1 MHSYFVSCH
10 SVLLP
15 HTALCIT
22 RYCYSK
28 SSVHNVEVPWP
39 YKLGYFKH
47 DYMHGLRTSETQH
60 RQSSSMVT
68 ITKSEWNWSL
78 VAVLS
83 RREIS
88 LKCDKIG
95 PRLLLMTNRK
105 SHTRFRLVP
114 KSTTLRGHY
123 ALCFKTRASFGAHHE
138 NLNEDKLYYQRRRRS
153 PITLDSDNKVYAD
166 IRSGFQDL
174 CKFS

>member
-1 MHSYFVSCH
+1 
-10 SVLLP
+10 
-15 HTALCIT
+15 
-22 RYCYSK
+22 
-28 SSVHNVEVPWP
+28 
-39 YKLGYFKH
+39 
-47 DYMHGLRTSETQH
+47 
-60 RQSSSMVT
+60 
-68 ITKSEWNWSL
+68 
-78 VAVLS
+78 
-83 RREIS
+83 
-88 LKCDKIG
+88 
-95 PRLLLMTNRK
+95 MTNRK

-174 CKFS
+174 CKFSWFYAWASILRIHVPHAFRYQVQLFCYYFYQYGCGGL